1 MPKLRA
7 FDVPTVVGSKYPAPF
22 DVPCRERISRR
33 LGDATGMKAFGV
45 TMTRLP
51 PGAWSA
57 QRHWHSHEDEFVYML
72 EGTATL
78 VTDEGEELLV
88 PGDCVGFKAGDKNG
102 HCIQNHG
109 AVDVLFLVVGS
120 RSDEDHGE
128 YPDIDMK
135 FTAGRYTGKS
145 RFTHKNGEPYT

>member
-1 MPKLRA
+1 MAKLRA
-7 FDVPTVVGSKYPAPF
+7 VDVPTVVGSKYPAPF
-22 DVPCRERISRR
+22 DVPCRDRVARR

-45 TMTRLP
+45 SMIRLA
-51 PGAWSA
+51 PGAWSS

-78 VTDEGEELLV
+78 VTDAGEETMV
-88 PGDCVGFKAGDKNG
+88 SGDCVGFKAGDRDG
-102 HCIQNHG
+102 HCFRNNG
-109 AVDVLFLVVGS
+109 TVDVVFLVVGS

-135 FTAGRYTGKS
+135 FTAGRYSGKS
-145 RFTHKNGEPYT
+145 RYTRKNDVPY

>member
-1 MPKLRA
+1 MAKLRA
-7 FDVPTVVGSKYPAPF
+7 VDVPTVVGSKYPAPF
-22 DVPCRERISRR
+22 HEPCKDRVARR

-51 PGAWSA
+51 PGAWSS

-78 VTDEGEELLV
+78 VTDAGEETV
-88 PGDCVGFKAGDKNG
+88 IPGDCVGFKAGERNG
-102 HCIQNHG
+102 HCFRNNG
-109 AVDVLFLVVGS
+109 TVDVVFLVVGS

-128 YPDIDMK
+128 YSDIDMK
-135 FTAGRYTGKS
+135 FTAGRYSGKS
-145 RFTHKNGEPYT
+145 RYVHKNDVPY